1 MTQTDVTQS
10 LLQKYKETER
20 KSSFREELQVLL
32 NNKYHPDK
40 NFTDEDANLLEE
52 YEKYFTWTE
61 NYNFDFYAD
70 WYIEGD
76 HKVRVTVDSLDEFL
90 ELINKDDEDIENSFE
105 ENEKLSDAIDSMK
118 YDGDLYIECN
128 YTSLRNKN
136 ISVWGLE
143 PKKVVETSPTK
154 DDEVLKNIFENLND
168 IQKQILVNSQRDQ
181 LLTVFTQ
188 MVDSW
193 KSEKQGGQN

>member
-76 HKVRVTVDSLDEFL
+76 RTVRVTVDNRDEFL
-90 ELINKDDEDIENSFE
+90 ELINKDDEDIEDVLE
-105 ENEKLSDAIDSMK
+105 ENDKLSDAIDFTK
-118 YDGDLYIECN
+118 YDGDLCIECN

-136 ISVWGLE
+136 VSVWGLE
-143 PKKVVETSPTK
+143 PKEVVETVPIK
-154 DDEVLKNIFENLND
+154 NDQVLKNIFENLND